1 MQLATPLLIIFML
14 VKAAQA
20 LIAGLGLSSDRLT
33 FTHSSPSRLLA
44 ASISSV
50 ATCLKCSICA
60 LYYSKKHIILKQYP
74 NAPAVW
80 HLAVTEAAQ
89 QHLLCACATLWT
101 ANLRE
106 ERYAMTRGM
115 RTTAAGSTWGP

>member
-1 MQLATPLLIIFML
+1 MIDIVM
-14 VKAAQA
+14 VVAQA

-60 LYYSKKHIILKQYP
+60 LYCSKKHIIVKQYP
-74 NAPAVW
+74 RA
-80 HLAVTEAAQ
+80 
-89 QHLLCACATLWT
+89 LLSSILQS
-101 ANLRE
+101 LKLHS
-106 ERYAMTRGM
+106 
-115 RTTAAGSTWGP
+115 STCCVRVQICELSVCNTKDRP